1 MSIEKTE
8 NKQKEAGD
16 GLLTSLLI
24 FKAASS
30 FGELYNNSSSWTN
43 TTATVI

>member
-16 GLLTSLLI
+16 GRGWPGMAGDGRGWPHNLI
-24 FKAASS
+24 THF
-30 FGELYNNSSSWTN
+30 
-43 TTATVI
+43 